1 VTQQGAAVCGR
12 RTERLRGALACYGI
26 QNVCIAISAGA
37 AAALVLLDMA
47 GKGTLQTRQPVSAE
61 AINAFSAGPAA

>member
-1 VTQQGAAVCGR
+1 VVCVR

-26 QNVCIAISAGA
+26 QNICIAISAAA

-47 GKGTLQTRQPVSAE
+47 EKGALQTRQPVSAE
-61 AINAFSAGPAA
+61 AMQFSDCATAA